1 MDDRELEAL
10 RQRRLAEIQSQA
22 MGQDPRMMEAQ
33 HEAQAQQQ
41 AQAEAVR
48 EQVLRQ
54 ILTTE
59 AKARLANLRMVHPQ
73 QAANLESQL
82 LALAQAGQIRS
93 VIDEHTLR
101 QLISRLKPPSREI
114 NITRR

>member
-1 MDDRELEAL
+1 MDDNDLDAL
-10 RQRRLAEIQSQA
+10 RQKRLAEIQSQA
-22 MGQDPRMMEAQ
+22 QGQQMMEAQ
-33 HEAQAQQQ
+33 QEAQGQQQ

-59 AKARLANLRMVHPQ
+59 AKARLANLRIAHPQ
-73 QAANLESQL
+73 QAAHLESQL
-82 LALAQAGQIRS
+82 LSLAQSGQIRS